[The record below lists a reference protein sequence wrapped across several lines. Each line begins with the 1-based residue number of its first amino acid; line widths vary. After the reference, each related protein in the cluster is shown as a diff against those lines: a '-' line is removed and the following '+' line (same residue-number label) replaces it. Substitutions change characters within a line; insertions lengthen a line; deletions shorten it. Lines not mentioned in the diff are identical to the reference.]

1 MKNNRFIISAL
12 SLVVP
17 GLGQMFAGEGT
28 RGALILIAV
37 IVVGNLNAIWLS
49 IFSLPESH
57 DFMSHTFPLF
67 LHDLFAFYGIIFWIW
82 QVRDAW
88 LIAQRKRLS

>member
-1 MKNNRFIISAL
+1 MKNNRLIIATL

-17 GLGQMFAGEGT
+17 RPGQMPGGEGT

-37 IVVGNLNAIWLS
+37 IIVGNLNVIWLS
-49 IFSLPESH
+49 VYSLPESYE
-57 DFMSHTFPLF
+57 FMTRTFPRF
-67 LHDLFAFYGIIFWIW
+67 LYDLFAFYGVIFWIW

-88 LIAQRKRLS
+88 RISKNKQSS